1 MERRGLSQQKKSYDW
16 SPGRESEGT
25 PVNRRRVP
33 ASTTVKEGR
42 PVLRR
47 AASSEQREESQTL
60 PGIKV
65 VVLCHPP
72 SCPHSFPLPPREVS
86 MSQGQEIPFCTQ
98 EQYSAYNEITAI
110 SPSKPDKGSS
120 SQEKEDSSASLSK
133 SGTENLPV
141 DPLDE
146 KVTSLVQFLLHKYQ
160 TKEPI
165 TKAEVLDVVVKECK
179 DHFLEI
185 LRRASKHMEV
195 VFGVDVKEVDPTR
208 HTYALVN
215 KLGLTYDARL
225 SGEEGMPKT
234 SLLIIV
240 LGVIFMKGNRATEEE
255 IWKVLNMMDL
265 YSGRNHFIFGEPRKF
280 ITKDLVQE
288 RYLEYQQVANS
299 DPPCYE
305 FLWGP
310 RAHAE
315 ASKMKLLE
323 FFTEIHESDP
333 RCFPSQYEE
342 ALRDEAERAQA
353 RLAARASTNA
363 MSRAHPRSRSL
374 SSSHP

>member
-16 SPGRESEGT
+16 STGRESEGT

-33 ASTTVKEGR
+33 ASTTVKEVR

-72 SCPHSFPLPPREVS
+72 SRPHSFPLPPREVS
-86 MSQGQEIPFCTQ
+86 MSQSQEIPFCTQ
-98 EQYSAYNEITAI
+98 EQYSAHNEITAI

-120 SQEKEDSSASLSK
+120 SQEKEDSSAPLSK

-165 TKAEVLDVVVKECK
+165 TKAEMLDVVIKECK

-265 YSGRNHFIFGEPRKF
+265 YSGRNHFVFGEPRKF

-288 RYLEYQQVANS
+288 RYLEYRQVANS

-353 RLAARASTNA
+353 RLAARANTNA
-363 MSRAHPRSRSL
+363 MSRAHPRARSL